1 MSRVEYSKNDT
12 CFSVIVMQLFNLKKE
27 IILNY
32 HFTISFDKLAEM
44 MRLNRFESVFEH
56 NQPCSRVMDLALT
69 K

>member
-1 MSRVEYSKNDT
+1 
-12 CFSVIVMQLFNLKKE
+12 MQLFNLKKE

-32 HFTISFDKLAEM
+32 HFIISFDKLAEM

-56 NQPCSRVMDLALT
+56 NQPYSGVMDIALT